1 MGTAPVTAGGASP
14 GADGF
19 AARLAPVRSVVAE
32 SAGWKR
38 IAIAVGLGVVAV
50 AALPPFYFWVALFV
64 AFTGLVWLIDG
75 ARSPLAA
82 FFTGFWFGLGY
93 FTAGLYWIANALLT
107 KPDEFGWLAPIAP
120 VALSALLALFPAG
133 AAAVAKLSRT
143 RGAGGVLVFA
153 ASWTL
158 FEWVRSWGFS
168 GFPWNLVGSVW
179 TFSDAM
185 IQASAF
191 IGTYG
196 LSLLTVTAAAMP
208 AALVPGDDRPGD
220 GRPGARAAAGP
231 RPLVAALAVLA
242 LAWAGGAMRLALA
255 APVGTVPDVHLR
267 LVQPNIPQTEKWQ
280 PELRG
285 QHFLS
290 QVRMSALPGEPQ
302 PTHVIW
308 AEAAAAFFLAE
319 TPEALALLAEATPEK
334 GLAMVGTLR
343 RSPPGEPHEIWNSLL
358 AVDRSG
364 RVVASYDKSHLV
376 PFGEYVPFR
385 SVLGLSSVAAGT
397 ADFSTGAGIETMS
410 LPGLPL
416 VSPLICYEVIFPA
429 RVADRDRRPRW
440 LLNITND
447 GWYGQSPGPY
457 QHFASARLRA
467 VEEGLPL
474 VRVANTGISA
484 IVDPYGRVLDELPL
498 GTQGL
503 IDGPLPLALAEPT
516 PYGRFGNA
524 VVFVMIALVA
534 AAGLAIGRRQSRS

>member
-14 GADGF
+14 GAGGL
-19 AARLAPVRSVVAE
+19 AARLRPVRDAIAE
-32 SAGWKR
+32 GAGWTR
-38 IAIAVGLGVVAV
+38 IAIAAGLGVVAV
-50 AALPPFYFWVALFV
+50 AALPPFYIWIALFV
-64 AFTGLVWLIDG
+64 AFTGLIWLIDG

-82 FFTGFWFGLGY
+82 FFTGFCFGLGY
-93 FTAGLYWIANALLT
+93 FTAGLYWVANALLT

-120 VALSALLALFPAG
+120 VALSALLAVFPAG
-133 AAAVAKLSRT
+133 AAAVTKLSRT
-143 RGAGGVLVFA
+143 GGVGRILVFA
-153 ASWTL
+153 AAWTL
-158 FEWVRSWGFS
+158 FEWVRSWAFS
-168 GFPWNLVGSVW
+168 GFPWNLIGSVW
-179 TFSDAM
+179 TFSEAM
-185 IQASAF
+185 IQTSAF

-196 LSLLTVTAAAMP
+196 LGLLTAIATAMP
-208 AALVPGDDRPGD
+208 AALVPGDHPGSRE
-220 GRPGARAAAGP
+220 GGGPRAAV
-231 RPLVAALAVLA
+231 VAALTVLA
-242 LAWAGGAMRLALA
+242 LAWAGGAVRLALA
-255 APVGTVPDVHLR
+255 GPVGTVPDVRLR

-290 QVRMSALPGEPQ
+290 QVRMSALPGEPA

-319 TPEALALLAEATPEK
+319 TPEALALLAEATPQD
-334 GLAMVGTLR
+334 GLSIVGTVR
-343 RSPPGEPHEIWNSLL
+343 RSPPGEPHQVWNSLL

-364 RVVASYDKSHLV
+364 HVVATYDKSHLV

-397 ADFSTGAGIETMS
+397 ADFSVGAGIATMS
-410 LPGLPL
+410 LPGLPA

-429 RVADRDRRPRW
+429 RVADRNRRPRW

-498 GTQGL
+498 GAQGL
-503 IDGPLPLALAEPT
+503 IDGPLPLALAGPT
-516 PYGRFGNA
+516 PYGRFGNT

-534 AAGLAIGRRQSRS
+534 AAGLAIGRRGFRS

>member
-1 MGTAPVTAGGASP
+1 MGAAPVTAAGGA
-14 GADGF
+14 GAGGL
-19 AARLAPVRSVVAE
+19 AARLAPVRTVVAE

-38 IAIAVGLGVVAV
+38 VAIATGLGVVAV
-50 AALPPFYFWVALFV
+50 AALPPFYIWIALFV

-75 ARSPLAA
+75 ARTPLAA

-93 FTAGLYWIANALLT
+93 FVAGLYWIANALLT

-120 VALSALLALFPAG
+120 VALSALLAIFPAA
-133 AAAVAKLSRT
+133 AAAVTKLSR
-143 RGAGGVLVFA
+143 AGGVGRVLVFA
-153 ASWTL
+153 GSWTL

-185 IQASAF
+185 IQVSAF

-196 LSLLTVTAAAMP
+196 LGLLTVIAAAMP
-208 AALVPGDDRPGD
+208 ATLVPGGDRS
-220 GRPGARAAAGP
+220 GARAAGP

-242 LAWAGGAMRLALA
+242 LAWASGAMRLTLA
-255 APVGTVPDVHLR
+255 GPVGTVPDVHLR

-290 QVRMSALPGEPQ
+290 QVRMSALPGKPQ

-319 TPEALALLAEATPEK
+319 TPEALALLAEATPET

-343 RSPPGEPHEIWNSLL
+343 RSPPGTPHEIWNSLL

-376 PFGEYVPFR
+376 PFGEYVPLR

-397 ADFSTGAGIETMS
+397 ADFSTGTGIETMS

-416 VSPLICYEVIFPA
+416 LSPLICYEVIFPA
-429 RVADRDRRPRW
+429 RVADRGQRPRW

-498 GTQGL
+498 GAEGL
-503 IDGPLPLALAEPT
+503 IDGPLPLALAAP
-516 PYGRFGNA
+516 PLYGRFGNA

-534 AAGLAIGRRQSRS
+534 AAGFAIGSRGPRS